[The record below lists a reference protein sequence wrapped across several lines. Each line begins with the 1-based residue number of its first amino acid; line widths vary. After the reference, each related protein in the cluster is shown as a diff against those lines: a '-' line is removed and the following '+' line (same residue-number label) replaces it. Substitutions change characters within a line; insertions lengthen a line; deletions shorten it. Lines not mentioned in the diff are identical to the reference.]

1 MIDTIRMLFRTVKA
15 AIWGEPVDGAAMP
28 QETAVQPT
36 LVPAPVST
44 PEIPKASTLD
54 IPKASPIGSLDLIP
68 AQEPVTPVPE
78 SLVEPGP
85 ATVSDEWTVRTHVDP
100 VFVKIGRVYL
110 DAGDLIIRS
119 DRDSRGFLLSED
131 DIDAALTG
139 GSGTVR
145 LLDLTAAVGTA
156 QLSTSGR
163 ALNIV
168 IDQQLH
174 TIPLRS
180 LTPVLT
186 GHNRKAPLFVPKEV
200 VAPD

>member
-1 MIDTIRMLFRTVKA
+1 MIDTIRALFRTVKA

-36 LVPAPVST
+36 IVPAP
-44 PEIPKASTLD
+44 ASTAEIL
-54 IPKASPIGSLDLIP
+54 KAPPIESLDLIP
-68 AQEPVTPVPE
+68 AQEPVTPVLE

-85 ATVSDEWTVRTHVDP
+85 ATVSDEWTVRTHGDP

-110 DAGDLIIRS
+110 DAGNLIIRS

-163 ALNIV
+163 ALNFV

-174 TIPLRS
+174 TVPLRS
-180 LTPVLT
+180 LTPVLN
-186 GHNRKAPLFVPKEV
+186 GHNRKAPLFVPKEA
-200 VAPD
+200 VAPDPLLV

>member
-1 MIDTIRMLFRTVKA
+1 MIDTIRALFRSVKSV
-15 AIWGEPVDGAAMP
+15 IWGEPVDGAAMP
-28 QETAVQPT
+28 LEPAVQPPI
-36 LVPAPVST
+36 VPAPASA
-44 PEIPKASTLD
+44 PEIPKAPT
-54 IPKASPIGSLDLIP
+54 IESLDLLP
-68 AQEPVTPVPE
+68 AQEPVPPVPE
-78 SLVEPGP
+78 ITMES

-131 DIDAALTG
+131 EIDAALTG

-200 VAPD
+200 VASDPLLV

>member
-1 MIDTIRMLFRTVKA
+1 MIDTIRALFRTVKA
-15 AIWGEPVDGAAMP
+15 AIWGEPVDGSTVP

-36 LVPAPVST
+36 
-44 PEIPKASTLD
+44 I
-54 IPKASPIGSLDLIP
+54 ASPDLIP
-68 AQEPVTPVPE
+68 AQEPVPPVPE

-85 ATVSDEWTVRTHVDP
+85 ATVSDEWTVRTMVDP
-100 VFVKIGRVYL
+100 VFVKIGRIYL

-163 ALNIV
+163 ALNIG

-200 VAPD
+200 VAPNPLPE

>member
-1 MIDTIRMLFRTVKA
+1 MNDTIRVLYRTVKA
-15 AIWGEPVDGAAMP
+15 AIWGEPVEGAAMP

-36 LVPAPVST
+36 IVPAPSST
-44 PEIPKASTLD
+44 PEIPKAPL
-54 IPKASPIGSLDLIP
+54 IESPDLIP
-68 AQEPVTPVPE
+68 AQEPDPPVPGITME
-78 SLVEPGP
+78 S
-85 ATVSDEWTVRTHVDP
+85 ATVSDEWTVRTMVDP

-163 ALNIV
+163 ALNIG
-168 IDQQLH
+168 IDQQVH
-174 TIPLRS
+174 TIPLRL

-186 GHNRKAPLFVPKEV
+186 GHNRKAPLFVPKEA

>member
-1 MIDTIRMLFRTVKA
+1 MIDTIRALFRSVKA
-15 AIWGEPVDGAAMP
+15 TIWGEPVDGSTVP
-28 QETAVQPT
+28 QETAVQPPI
-36 LVPAPVST
+36 VPAPAST
-44 PEIPKASTLD
+44 PEIPEAST
-54 IPKASPIGSLDLIP
+54 IASPDIIP
-68 AQEPVTPVPE
+68 AQEPVPPVPE

-85 ATVSDEWTVRTHVDP
+85 ATVSDEWTVRTMVDP
-100 VFVKIGRVYL
+100 VFMKIGRVYL

-145 LLDLTAAVGTA
+145 LLDLTATVGTA

-163 ALNIV
+163 ALNIG

-186 GHNRKAPLFVPKEV
+186 GKKRKAPLFVPAED

>member
-1 MIDTIRMLFRTVKA
+1 MIDTIRVLFRTVKA
-15 AIWGEPVDGAAMP
+15 AIWGEPVDGSTVP
-28 QETAVQPT
+28 LETAVQPT
-36 LVPAPVST
+36 IVPAPTSA
-44 PEIPKASTLD
+44 PEIPKAPIIVSPD
-54 IPKASPIGSLDLIP
+54 IIP
-68 AQEPVTPVPE
+68 APESVPPVPE

-100 VFVKIGRVYL
+100 VFVKISRVYH

-139 GSGTVR
+139 GSGTVQ

-186 GHNRKAPLFVPKEV
+186 GRNRKAPLFVPKEV
-200 VAPD
+200 VAPDPLPE